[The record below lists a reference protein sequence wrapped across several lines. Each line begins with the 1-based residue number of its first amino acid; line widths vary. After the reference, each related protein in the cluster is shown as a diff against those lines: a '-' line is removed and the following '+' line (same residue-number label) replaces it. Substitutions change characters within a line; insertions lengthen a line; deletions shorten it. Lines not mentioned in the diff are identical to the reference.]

1 MIAVIWGIGATAVG
15 IAACIGW
22 WRASLR
28 YDHVNRLRH
37 EWIDACK
44 AWKHRALTA
53 EDALSV
59 IRFKRHRSASHAR
72 NCQVQQQ
79 RALVRHVAEKMRA
92 EIGR

>member
-1 MIAVIWGIGATAVG
+1 MITVSILWAIGSTVLG
-15 IAACIGW
+15 IAAAVGW
-22 WRASLR
+22 VRAES
-28 YDHVNRLRH
+28 RLR
-37 EWIDACK
+37 WIRYGIEH
-44 AWKHRALTA
+44 WKHRALTA

-79 RALVRHVAEKMRA
+79 RALVRQVTEKMRA

>member
-1 MIAVIWGIGATAVG
+1 MTYLYAAIFYATSVLGICAGIGWYNAERRITRLQGFAT
-15 IAACIGW
+15 
-22 WRASLR
+22 
-28 YDHVNRLRH
+28 
-37 EWIDACK
+37 K
-44 AWKHRALTA
+44 WKIRALTA

-79 RALVRHVAEKMRA
+79 RALVRHVAEQMRA